1 MGMKKYIKD
10 YKTILT
16 VNDKGEQIRT
26 YEYQGD
32 YFKLP
37 FNASQM
43 QKFKTIF
50 LLTLAGII
58 FLHIA
63 GGILNN
69 PGMRQFYVAIPYI
82 MVFLPLFNLLR
93 SGLRLPVEERKYRRE
108 EIGVTYERFSNHSL
122 ILLIFLG
129 ACLVGEV
136 VFLLFF
142 SKGSPQASEYYFLAA
157 EIAAMALSLVIHFK
171 LKKVVITKASDDEKT
186 TVTVGE
192 ARRCLH

>member
-16 VNDKGEQIRT
+16 VNEKGEQIRT

-37 FNASQM
+37 FSAAQM
-43 QKFKTIF
+43 QKFKIIF
-50 LLTLAGII
+50 LLTLAGVTVV
-58 FLHIA
+58 HIA
-63 GGILNN
+63 GGVLNN
-69 PGMRQFYVAIPYI
+69 PGMRQFYVAIPY
-82 MVFLPLFNLLR
+82 VLVYLPIFNLFR
-93 SGLRLPVEERKYRRE
+93 SGIRLPVEERKYRRE

-129 ACLVGEV
+129 ACLAGEAV
-136 VFLLFF
+136 YLFF
-142 SKGSPQASEYYFLAA
+142 FSGGSPDASEYYFLAA
-157 EIAAMALSLVIHFK
+157 EIAAMVLSLVIHFE
-171 LKKVVITKASDDEKT
+171 LNKVVITKASDDEKT

-192 ARRCLH
+192 A